1 LCDYGSGKSMTL
13 DQLNVGE
20 KAKVIGYCRENPQV
34 LRRILE
40 MGLIRGTEVEVA
52 RFAPMGDPMEI
63 AVKGYLLSVRL
74 SEASLIEIDSC

>member
-1 LCDYGSGKSMTL
+1 
-13 DQLNVGE
+13 
-20 KAKVIGYCRENPQV
+20 
-34 LRRILE
+34 

-74 SEASLIEIDSC
+74 SEASLIEIDSY

>member
-1 LCDYGSGKSMTL
+1 MTL
-13 DQLNVGE
+13 DQLNVGD
-20 KAKVIGYCRENPQV
+20 KAKVTGYCRDNPQV

-40 MGLIRGTEVEVA
+40 MGLIRGAEVEVA

-74 SEASLIEIDSC
+74 SEAALIEIDSY

>member
-1 LCDYGSGKSMTL
+1 MTL

-34 LRRILE
+34 HRRILE
-40 MGLIRGTEVEVA
+40 IGLIRGTEVEVA

-74 SEASLIEIDSC
+74 SEASLIEIDSY